1 MRLTRGIRN
10 GIRRVNLPDNL
21 LRGCVSSR
29 YGYGGGPINVLHI
42 LQIGRTASLGRT
54 ALRTVAVG
62 EKIQVVGV

>member
-21 LRGCVSSR
+21 LRECVSSR
-29 YGYGGGPINVLHI
+29 YGYGGRSYKCPSYSSNWTNCLPWQDG
-42 LQIGRTASLGRT
+42 
-54 ALRTVAVG
+54 LRIVAVG

>member
-29 YGYGGGPINVLHI
+29 YGYEGGPINVLHI

-54 ALRTVAVG
+54 G
-62 EKIQVVGV
+62 